1 VYTLR
6 YYDKEGLMPF
16 EDRTP
21 SGTRVFK
28 DSDIETL
35 KIVESTGMPI
45 TENKTFLN
53 GVLRGIPP

>member
-1 VYTLR
+1 
-6 YYDKEGLMPF
+6 MPF

-28 DSDIETL
+28 ESDIETL
-35 KIVESTGMPI
+35 KIVECLKSTGMPI